1 MSDGNKRCK
10 LSDSGWDTVRRII
23 EVIKLPDRY
32 ETHCRCSVGR
42 KFRADHAPGCPFGTE
57 MVLDLNACAAA
68 VGLLQDDAEPW
79 KAVLFMLS
87 AAGVLEKINA

>member
-1 MSDGNKRCK
+1 
-10 LSDSGWDTVRRII
+10 
-23 EVIKLPDRY
+23 
-32 ETHCRCSVGR
+32 
-42 KFRADHAPGCPFGTE
+42 